1 MEVKWMRSWD
11 MGTGEPWEWRG
22 RGIAQ
27 VERRKWDWGQREG
40 WWSKNCEGRCG
51 TRGVGHV
58 MCNGGLTRSQQNYNR
73 ILEETWLPSACI
85 HFNHG
90 NDRKSE
96 GEPSLLTNDLLSYTM
111 HFLWSSVLIISSPG
125 WSLSPGV
132 FAVVWWK
139 LQLMYWETRREYWK
153 LFFFTVKSFLEW
165 ASWWSQL
172 PLGPNWHLQLLQLT
186 TFGGTRLWAP
196 GSAGVHP
203 GERWTWLFLAW
214 GFFVSL
220 PHFNASS
227 SPISFHS
234 KVLTNEGHQTAA
246 GTLGK
251 DLVNRWSC
259 SYTCPLGYSST

>member
-58 MCNGGLTRSQQNYNR
+58 MCNGGLTGSQQDYNC
-73 ILEETWLPSACI
+73 ILEETWLPSTCR

-90 NDRKSE
+90 HDRKSQ
-96 GEPSLLTNDLLSYTM
+96 GESSFLTNDLLSYTM

-132 FAVVWWK
+132 SAVVWWK

-234 KVLTNEGHQTAA
+234 KVLTNEGHHTAA

-259 SYTCPLGYSST
+259 SYMCPLGYSST

>member
-1 MEVKWMRSWD
+1 
-11 MGTGEPWEWRG
+11 MGVLIVSRNN
-22 RGIAQ
+22 
-27 VERRKWDWGQREG
+27 RRPIYRTFQFRL
-40 WWSKNCEGRCG
+40 SKKISYRTSNIEYLLYWKNVISLCFLPRA
-51 TRGVGHV
+51 HS
-58 MCNGGLTRSQQNYNR
+58 LTQN
-73 ILEETWLPSACI
+73 L
-85 HFNHG
+85 
-90 NDRKSE
+90 
-96 GEPSLLTNDLLSYTM
+96 SLLLLLKCRSCSLGGYE
-111 HFLWSSVLIISSPG
+111 SP
-125 WSLSPGV
+125 WAPGGAI
-132 FAVVWWK
+132 FIPGEI
-139 LQLMYWETRREYWK
+139 MTRREYWK
-153 LFFFTVKSFLEW
+153 PFFFTVKSFLEG

-234 KVLTNEGHQTAA
+234 KVLTNEGHHTAA

-259 SYTCPLGYSST
+259 SYMCPLGYSST

>member
-58 MCNGGLTRSQQNYNR
+58 MCNGGLTGSQQDYNC

-111 HFLWSSVLIISSPG
+111 HFLWSSVLIISS
-125 WSLSPGV
+125 SS
-132 FAVVWWK
+132 WK
-139 LQLMYWETRREYWK
+139 C
-153 LFFFTVKSFLEW
+153 
-165 ASWWSQL
+165 SQER
-172 PLGPNWHLQLLQLT
+172 N
-186 TFGGTRLWAP
+186 RLW
-196 GSAGVHP
+196 GCFLWCDNYWRSVGCSVK
-203 GERWTWLFLAW
+203 TLFQLKNKA
-214 GFFVSL
+214 
-220 PHFNASS
+220 AS
-227 SPISFHS
+227 PR
-234 KVLTNEGHQTAA
+234 T
-246 GTLGK
+246 
-251 DLVNRWSC
+251 
-259 SYTCPLGYSST
+259 PLGYI

>member
-1 MEVKWMRSWD
+1 MRSWD

-111 HFLWSSVLIISSPG
+111 HFLWSSVLIISRCFHGGVMKATADVPG
-125 WSLSPGV
+125 GTLLLRMKN
-132 FAVVWWK
+132 A
-139 LQLMYWETRREYWK
+139 LREYI
-153 LFFFTVKSFLEW
+153 LYYQCRIFTC
-165 ASWWSQL
+165 
-172 PLGPNWHLQLLQLT
+172 
-186 TFGGTRLWAP
+186 
-196 GSAGVHP
+196 
-203 GERWTWLFLAW
+203 
-214 GFFVSL
+214 
-220 PHFNASS
+220 
-227 SPISFHS
+227 FHS
-234 KVLTNEGHQTAA
+234 QVPQP
-246 GTLGK
+246 
-251 DLVNRWSC
+251 LVNKFN
-259 SYTCPLGYSST
+259 

>member
-1 MEVKWMRSWD
+1 MR
-11 MGTGEPWEWRG
+11 
-22 RGIAQ
+22 
-27 VERRKWDWGQREG
+27 
-40 WWSKNCEGRCG
+40 WSKSSWALLRWFSCSLSFISYRPFHSPC
-51 TRGVGHV
+51 
-58 MCNGGLTRSQQNYNR
+58 S
-73 ILEETWLPSACI
+73 CI
-85 HFNHG
+85 S
-90 NDRKSE
+90 R
-96 GEPSLLTNDLLSYTM
+96 
-111 HFLWSSVLIISSPG
+111 SPG
-125 WSLSPGV
+125 SAERACGASPWQRWPPCWCPAPLLGQ
-132 FAVVWWK
+132 WQRCCSRRLCCQSSSTTTCWK
-139 LQLMYWETRREYWK
+139 LSGKKKRESNMPSISKWGNTVIDARRRESCSLGGYESPWAPGGAIFIPGEIMTRREYWK
-153 LFFFTVKSFLEW
+153 PFFFTVKSFLEW

-186 TFGGTRLWAP
+186 TFGGTRPWAP

-234 KVLTNEGHQTAA
+234 KVLTNEGHHTAA

-259 SYTCPLGYSST
+259 SYMCPLGYSST

>member
-203 GERWTWLFLAW
+203 GNVPN
-214 GFFVSL
+214 FFVS
-220 PHFNASS
+220 
-227 SPISFHS
+227 
-234 KVLTNEGHQTAA
+234 
-246 GTLGK
+246 
-251 DLVNRWSC
+251 
-259 SYTCPLGYSST
+259 

>member
-40 WWSKNCEGRCG
+40 WWSKKCEGRCG

-203 GERWTWLFLAW
+203 GERWTWLLLARR
-214 GFFVSL
+214 SL
-220 PHFNASS
+220 NLSCEEYRKKKKTSNSTLCASFCR
-227 SPISFHS
+227 I
-234 KVLTNEGHQTAA
+234 
-246 GTLGK
+246 
-251 DLVNRWSC
+251 
-259 SYTCPLGYSST
+259 

>member
-1 MEVKWMRSWD
+1 MRSWD

-132 FAVVWWK
+132 FVVVWWK

-172 PLGPNWHLQLLQLT
+172 PLGPNWHLQLLQLL
-186 TFGGTRLWAP
+186 FRYIEAGGIPSILFHYIPLLFSTIICWYPLP
-196 GSAGVHP
+196 F
-203 GERWTWLFLAW
+203 WLPFYFMCAR
-214 GFFVSL
+214 G
-220 PHFNASS
+220 ASS
-227 SPISFHS
+227 RS
-234 KVLTNEGHQTAA
+234 G
-246 GTLGK
+246 
-251 DLVNRWSC
+251 
-259 SYTCPLGYSST
+259 

>member
-1 MEVKWMRSWD
+1 MRSWD

-139 LQLMYWETRREYWK
+139 LQLMYWETSCY
-153 LFFFTVKSFLEW
+153 
-165 ASWWSQL
+165 SWWRSHSGSIFYITCVEYL
-172 PLGPNWHLQLLQLT
+172 PVFIIRCPSLLWTNSYRSNKLQLT
-186 TFGGTRLWAP
+186 
-196 GSAGVHP
+196 
-203 GERWTWLFLAW
+203 
-214 GFFVSL
+214 
-220 PHFNASS
+220 
-227 SPISFHS
+227 
-234 KVLTNEGHQTAA
+234 
-246 GTLGK
+246 
-251 DLVNRWSC
+251 
-259 SYTCPLGYSST
+259 

>member
-1 MEVKWMRSWD
+1 MRSWD

-139 LQLMYWETRREYWK
+139 LQLMYWETSCY
-153 LFFFTVKSFLEW
+153 
-165 ASWWSQL
+165 SWWRLHSGSIFYITCVEYL
-172 PLGPNWHLQLLQLT
+172 PVFILRCPSLLWTNSYRSNKLQLT
-186 TFGGTRLWAP
+186 
-196 GSAGVHP
+196 
-203 GERWTWLFLAW
+203 
-214 GFFVSL
+214 
-220 PHFNASS
+220 
-227 SPISFHS
+227 
-234 KVLTNEGHQTAA
+234 
-246 GTLGK
+246 
-251 DLVNRWSC
+251 
-259 SYTCPLGYSST
+259 